1 MKLLSLETNERKNIA
16 LWMMFGGALVFTAYA
31 IAGLVLVS
39 TQAHYVFWLAMAAHV
54 QLFSI
59 MAGYI
64 AQLVKRRISAGK
76 DGISIADEGTV
87 EHSTAPTGENTNV
100 QIESEIPR

>member
-1 MKLLSLETNERKNIA
+1 MIVTYHGESCLKIQYGDFILAYNPPKKTTDGKVPR
-16 LWMMFGGALVFTAYA
+16 FGAN
-31 IAGLVLVS
+31 LVLVS

-76 DGISIADEGTV
+76 DGISFL
-87 EHSTAPTGENTNV
+87 PKK
-100 QIESEIPR
+100 